1 MGGGDASPS
10 CSGGDD
16 PIASLSHVAA
26 FQPKAE
32 AAIERAAAAA
42 LAATAQ
48 KAFPPLPPPPR
59 HLQCSAVAEAA
70 AADSDDGVGMPAT
83 TPPAGKRPLLAGV
96 EKENRLLQAAR
107 SKRPK
112 GGSSAAPGGSNPFA
126 GFALH

>member
-10 CSGGDD
+10 FSGGDD

-32 AAIERAAAAA
+32 AAVERAAAAA

-59 HLQCSAVAEAA
+59 HLQHGASAAGAVG
-70 AADSDDGVGMPAT
+70 SDDEAGMPAA
-83 TPPAGKRPLLAGV
+83 TPTAGKRPLLAGV

-107 SKRPK
+107 GKRPK
-112 GGSSAAPGGSNPFA
+112 GGSASTTPGSNPFA
-126 GFALH
+126 GFAL